1 MKIGIVGAGAMG
13 SVYGGILGDAGDEVW
28 LLDVW
33 KEHIEAIRQ
42 RGVRVEGASG
52 DRTVRVNATLDAT
65 EAGVCEL
72 VIVATK
78 AMDTE
83 AGVKNATPMIGPD
96 TLVLTIQNGLGN
108 AERMERL
115 VGSKNLLVGIA
126 GGFGASVVAPGHVHH
141 HGWESIHLGE
151 FSGAISGRLQQ
162 VARVWEKAG
171 FRVKVFD
178 DIQPLIWGK
187 LMGNVGFSAVCTI
200 TGLRVGQV
208 LKNPWAS
215 SVVEANVREAF
226 AVAQAKKIRIAYDD
240 PVAWVREFG
249 AKIPDAQPSMLQD
262 ILAGRRTEIDS
273 LNGAVAEE
281 AERLSLPAPMN
292 RAVTVLVKALEEK
305 VRTLGRAYGVYPEG
319 GSPPFRTSP

>member
-13 SVYGGILGDAGDEVW
+13 SVYGGILGDAGNEVW

-33 KEHIEAIRQ
+33 KEQIEAIRAQ
-42 RGVRVEGASG
+42 GIRVEGASG
-52 DRTVRVNATLDAT
+52 DRTVRMNATLDAK
-65 EAGVCEL
+65 EAGICDLL
-72 VIVATK
+72 VVATK

-83 AGVKNATPMIGPD
+83 AGVKNAAPMIGPD

-108 AERMERL
+108 AEKMERL
-115 VGSKNLLVGIA
+115 IGPKNLLVGIA

-141 HGWESIHLGE
+141 NGWEAIHLGE
-151 FSGAISGRLQQ
+151 FSGGITARLNR
-162 VARVWEKAG
+162 VAEVWKKAG

-187 LMGNVGFSAVCTI
+187 LIGNVGFSAVCTI

-208 LKNPWAS
+208 MENPWAW
-215 SVVEANVREAF
+215 SVVEKNVSEAF
-226 AVAQAKKIRIAYDD
+226 AVAQAKKIRLSYDD
-240 PVAWVREFG
+240 PVSWVREFG
-249 AKIPDAQPSMLQD
+249 AKIPNAQPSMLQD

-273 LNGAVAEE
+273 LNGAIVEE
-281 AERLSLPAPMN
+281 AERLGLSAPTN

-305 VRTLGRAYGVYPEG
+305 IRALGRAYGVA
-319 GSPPFRTSP
+319 